1 MLSRAREL
9 DPTCSMALN
18 HYGNHLFWL
27 WQQSSLTGHAQM
39 GSSSITC
46 STDPSDLLHS
56 GTCIQLIQNGEN
68 KVALETKVRD
78 VVILPGELDT
88 WTVNLA
94 TPYRPLAKTDLHKLS
109 IKVKEVPEIDD
120 LASRAYHCTAVPEI
134 QAEAYFILGRNHH
147 VRNEFQGA
155 LPFYVQ
161 ACKLWP
167 HFALAQFRLAQVRA
181 AMNDLPA
188 ALEAAEVALELAP
201 NAHEVL
207 RLVGLLRLTQNST
220 KSPLEVLRHA
230 IAQNS
235 NDTCTWLAL
244 ASALE
249 RHIFTDDAVHERD
262 PSLVR
267 KAIDAYDNA
276 AKLKW
281 ESSSTVPFQIS
292 NNVGVLHLCLGEAR
306 PAQSAFLSAL
316 HDFEGCSPNQGP
328 DATLSTVN
336 PYCFMPSVTGSDVGV
351 QGEFWHDY
359 WKLIDG
365 GAWHSST
372 NLCTLWIDMP
382 IDPPFTVGERIR
394 IGDGGATCI
403 VSVKSMRVSAI
414 GKPISRENALVIQIS
429 EPLRMLSSTKPVNL
443 PLYRIDLSCQ
453 TLMPNSVPIYLN
465 LAQVH
470 AAAGDLPRARELA
483 RLAVALAPNNI
494 RCKLLLARL
503 AFAMRDVEQAR
514 KHTASAVKI
523 SLGLMD
529 GSSGAI
535 FLGLVADSLS
545 VASVMWRK
553 LENYEEALKTLDYL
567 KDLKISNRG
576 FSTVYAN
583 ATLSNLHFRDQIRS
597 GRTGIGDIQPDHR
610 AQQLKNAADC
620 ARSALNDDP
629 SCAMAAQALGAVL
642 LESGKLDDSM
652 LIFERVQEKLVAGS
666 KASCGDSAIDRDAS
680 CSVLD
685 AAINLAHSRLL
696 AGKWL
701 EAAANYA
708 TCAKVL
714 IAMSAG
720 KMFVPCSAQ
729 TRRADVYHWLAR
741 ACHGANEAQGARRAL
756 AAAIHLQP
764 GNLAFR
770 CHCAILL
777 LESAHGLCRSSSSPQ
792 VMSSLRS
799 KGDYTVVLLAIA
811 RDMLL
816 WLRNQ
821 CLQDSDSRP
830 QPLEFKDLISKC
842 DDVLQKAPTLVA
854 HAREQDETSD
864 RLRHAQRVQLA
875 RIVAERHVREAAA
888 TAAARAT
895 AEECMAKAQR
905 KKEQL
910 DSLQERWTIGS
921 GSISNDGDVAVA
933 GDTQGES
940 VDGTKKG
947 IIES

>member
-1 MLSRAREL
+1 
-9 DPTCSMALN
+9 
-18 HYGNHLFWL
+18 
-27 WQQSSLTGHAQM
+27 
-39 GSSSITC
+39 
-46 STDPSDLLHS
+46 
-56 GTCIQLIQNGEN
+56 
-68 KVALETKVRD
+68 
-78 VVILPGELDT
+78 
-88 WTVNLA
+88 
-94 TPYRPLAKTDLHKLS
+94 
-109 IKVKEVPEIDD
+109 
-120 LASRAYHCTAVPEI
+120 
-134 QAEAYFILGRNHH
+134 
-147 VRNEFQGA
+147 
-155 LPFYVQ
+155 
-161 ACKLWP
+161 
-167 HFALAQFRLAQVRA
+167 
-181 AMNDLPA
+181 MNDLPA

-553 LENYEEALKTLDYL
+553 LENYEEALKTLGYL

-583 ATLSNLHFRDQIRS
+583 ATLSNLHFRDQIRRGS
-597 GRTGIGDIQPDHR
+597 TGIGDIQPDHR

-629 SCAMAAQALGAVL
+629 SCAM
-642 LESGKLDDSM
+642 
-652 LIFERVQEKLVAGS
+652 VQ
-666 KASCGDSAIDRDAS
+666 I
-680 CSVLD
+680 
-685 AAINLAHSRLL
+685 
-696 AGKWL
+696 
-701 EAAANYA
+701 
-708 TCAKVL
+708 
-714 IAMSAG
+714 
-720 KMFVPCSAQ
+720 
-729 TRRADVYHWLAR
+729 
-741 ACHGANEAQGARRAL
+741 
-756 AAAIHLQP
+756 
-764 GNLAFR
+764 
-770 CHCAILL
+770 
-777 LESAHGLCRSSSSPQ
+777 
-792 VMSSLRS
+792 
-799 KGDYTVVLLAIA
+799 
-811 RDMLL
+811 
-816 WLRNQ
+816 
-821 CLQDSDSRP
+821 
-830 QPLEFKDLISKC
+830 
-842 DDVLQKAPTLVA
+842 
-854 HAREQDETSD
+854 
-864 RLRHAQRVQLA
+864 
-875 RIVAERHVREAAA
+875 
-888 TAAARAT
+888 
-895 AEECMAKAQR
+895 
-905 KKEQL
+905 
-910 DSLQERWTIGS
+910 
-921 GSISNDGDVAVA
+921 
-933 GDTQGES
+933 
-940 VDGTKKG
+940 
-947 IIES
+947 